1 MKRRWCPICKMY
13 VDTVTPLLFQ
23 PVIGCVV
30 CGGLFLA
37 NVMPFEPDDY
47 LALLEAVAARGRG

>member
-13 VDTVTPLLFQ
+13 VETVTPLLFQ

-30 CGGLFLA
+30 CGGLFLKD
-37 NVMPFEPDDY
+37 VMPLEPADY
-47 LALLEAVAARGRG
+47 LALLEAVAAKGG